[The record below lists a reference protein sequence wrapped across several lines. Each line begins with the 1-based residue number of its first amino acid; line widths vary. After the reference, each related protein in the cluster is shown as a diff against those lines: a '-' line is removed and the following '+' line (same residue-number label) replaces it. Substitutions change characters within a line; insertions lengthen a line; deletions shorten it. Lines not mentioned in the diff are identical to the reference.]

1 MGTVL
6 DDNALTGLFR
16 RIKMS
21 KQYLSCA
28 DTAKLVRAALKESFP
43 GVKFSVRSSVYSGG
57 ASINVGWVDGPNA
70 DQVKSIASA
79 FEGSY
84 FDGMTD
90 YKGSN
95 YGSLDG
101 QEVRFGADFIFVNRL
116 ITAPMLTRAASF
128 VLNYYGL
135 DNEVVIDSGNKYS
148 GAYIKSV
155 NNLPASEARGFS
167 AYDIQRRINEEASKY
182 SLDDAAESAT
192 LNRIGFLG
200 DDGYGYGAVGRIAA

>member
-6 DDNALTGLFR
+6 DDNALTGLF
-16 RIKMS
+16 KENQMS

-70 DQVKSIASA
+70 DQVKGIVSA

-101 QEVRFGADFIFVNRL
+101 QEVRFGADFIFVNRQ
-116 ITAPMLTRAASF
+116 ITAPFLTRAASF

-135 DNEVVIDSGNKYS
+135 DNEVVIDSAGFS
-148 GAYIKSV
+148 GAYVKSV

-167 AYDIQRRINEEASKY
+167 AYKIQWMIMDEASKY

-192 LNRIGFLG
+192 LARVGFLG

>member
-1 MGTVL
+1 
-6 DDNALTGLFR
+6 
-16 RIKMS
+16 MS
-21 KQYLSCA
+21 KKYLSCA
-28 DTAKLVRAALKESFP
+28 ETAKLVRTALKEAFP

-57 ASINVGWVDGPNA
+57 ASINVGWTDGPSA
-70 DQVKSIASA
+70 DQVKGIVSM

-95 YGSLDG
+95 YSSLDG
-101 QEVRFGADFIFVNRL
+101 QEVRFGADFIFVNRQF
-116 ITAPMLTRAASF
+116 TAPYLTRAASF

-135 DNEVVIDSGNKYS
+135 DNEVVIDSGSKYS

-182 SLDDAAESAT
+182 SSDDAAESAT
-192 LNRIGFLG
+192 LNRVGFLG